1 MVSGRVWPVVGAG
14 HSSGL
19 SLSLACGVR
28 VGLEYRVWPVVGAG
42 HNSGLSL
49 SSVRAGSVWGS
60 TKCGLLSL

>member
-1 MVSGRVWPVVGAG
+1 VVSGRVWPVVGAG

-42 HNSGLSL
+42 HSSGLSL
-49 SSVRAGSVWGS
+49 SSVRGPCVARV
-60 TKCGLLSL
+60 